1 MRVFSSPLYP
11 QPPTDRTVPSKHT
24 LHQETAAPLFAPLS
38 AQTLSEARAR
48 RIPVFLLIGHA
59 PQLPTQDSSLSMQLS
74 EHTVPAFLYPGER
87 PDVELLCQ
95 RAGLLFSEEGA
106 LPLCALLL
114 DDARP
119 FLAASLPPDGFPFD
133 PLRLYAWLSHADRR
147 FSQNASALTA
157 QANQIIL
164 SFKSAPLKKPYS
176 PQDAAHDLSRAIHAV
191 HDAVN
196 GGFGQIKSPFACA
209 LQFLR
214 HEAARGDKPSHRTLS
229 STLDAMLSS
238 ALFDPV
244 DGAFFRATLTEDWR
258 VFIPEKPLG
267 VNAMLASCLL
277 ASGKRSEAVRL
288 LDFIIQAFP
297 LPGGGLSP
305 SLHAPR
311 DTYTFTP
318 DQVCAALG
326 SEDGLRACRLL
337 SLLHQHAHE
346 EPDVIPSRFSPL
358 PPDKP
363 VRRLSMDLPAR
374 YPTMPASPT
383 PEDAAFLRRAF
394 PALRHARAARNS
406 QRQAPYVITEHCALA
421 ASILAQCGKK
431 LGEARY
437 TQAAQR
443 AVSYLISQPPAMS
456 GYAPLPAS
464 LLPSSILH
472 AQATCGAAAALAL
485 AQLTLGQGEG
495 MEEYAASGLALLGTC
510 LHAFVRQDGM
520 VMHTPADPAA
530 FFPRVPAIYDSEL
543 PSPAA
548 LLVRALRLA
557 DKLRPQAGYMDAM
570 HTIWEA
576 AAPAAYA
583 QPLACAALID
593 AMAHE

>member
-1 MRVFSSPLYP
+1 MRVSSSPLYP
-11 QPPTDRTVPSKHT
+11 QSPAGGNVPFEHSSR
-24 LHQETAAPLFAPLS
+24 QDASMPVWSPLS
-38 AQTLSEARAR
+38 AQTFSQARAR
-48 RIPVFLLIGHA
+48 RVPVFLLIGHA
-59 PQLPTQDSSLSMQLS
+59 AHLPAQDSSLSMQLR
-74 EHTVPAFLYPGER
+74 ERTVPVFLYPGER

-95 RAGLLFSEEGA
+95 RAGLLFSGEGA

-119 FLAASLPPDGFPFD
+119 FLAASLPPEGFPLD

-147 FSQNASALTA
+147 FSQNAPALIA
-157 QANQIIL
+157 QAGQVIH
-164 SFKSAPLKKPYS
+164 SFKAAPLKKAYT

-191 HDAVN
+191 RDTVN
-196 GGFGQIKSPFACA
+196 EGFGQIKSPFPCA
-209 LQFLR
+209 LHFLM
-214 HEAARGDKPSHRTLS
+214 HEAARGDKASHRALS
-229 STLDAMLSS
+229 GALDAMLSS

-267 VNAMLASCLL
+267 VNAMLAGCLL
-277 ASGKRSEAVRL
+277 AGGKRSEAVRL
-288 LDFIIQAFP
+288 LDFIAEAYP

-305 SLHAPR
+305 SLHAPK
-311 DTYTFTP
+311 DTYSFTP

-326 SEDGLRACRLL
+326 SEEGLRACRLL
-337 SLLHQHAHE
+337 SLLHQNARE
-346 EPDVIPSRFSPL
+346 EPDIAPSRFSPL
-358 PPDKP
+358 PPEKP
-363 VRRLSMDLPAR
+363 ARRLSMDLPAR
-374 YPTMPASPT
+374 YPTMPASLT
-383 PEDAAFLRRAF
+383 PEDAAFLRRAL
-394 PALRHARAARNS
+394 PALRRARTARNP
-406 QRQAPYVITEHCALA
+406 QQQAPRVITEHCALA
-421 ASILAQCGKK
+421 ASILAHCGKK
-431 LGEARY
+431 LGESRY

-464 LLPSSILH
+464 LYPSSVLH
-472 AQATCGAAAALAL
+472 AQATCGASAALAL
-485 AQLTLGQGEG
+485 AQLALGQGEG
-495 MEEYAASGLALLGTC
+495 MEQYAASGLSLLGAC
-510 LHAFVRQDGM
+510 LHTFVRRDGV

-548 LLVRALRLA
+548 LLVHALRLA
-557 DKLRPQAGYMDAM
+557 DKLRPQAGYADAM

-576 AAPAAYA
+576 AAPAVHA

-593 AMAHE
+593 AMTQK